1 MELEYQKKIE
11 ILLEDIICVEAR
23 LIGLKNTKLHADEE
37 YERQKADLEKTI
49 KNHQRDLA
57 ILKQRGCAWQPA
69 DIDNWFEEEIEKEY
83 KRWKNLTPEEKMKE
97 HKERIGMLRKA
108 EKNALS
114 DFVPSQ
120 KKMAEDFEPTITDIQ
135 VDKWIEEENEKE
147 IELLEKL
154 SPEERPKNEI
164 ERFRLLQEAEKN
176 N

>member
-1 MELEYQKKIE
+1 MELEDREKYEE
-11 ILLEDIICVEAR
+11 ILNRIILWEGRIIQAHNDYMDSKKTFEGEIKRAYRQIAFLKRMALLKQQGLEWSCPADDILC
-23 LIGLKNTKLHADEE
+23 DEE
-37 YERQKADLEKTI
+37 S
-49 KNHQRDLA
+49 
-57 ILKQRGCAWQPA
+57 
-69 DIDNWFEEEIEKEY
+69 EKELQ
-83 KRWKNLTPEEKMKE
+83 RWKNLAPGDKIRE
-97 HKERIGMLRKA
+97 HRERIGMLRKA

-120 KKMAEDFEPTITDIQ
+120 KKMAEDFEPTMTDIQ
-135 VDKWIEEENEKE
+135 VDRWIEGENEKE